1 MDQANGRRSVLSW
14 PSPPGPAEPAL
25 SSHWY
30 GPAFR
35 LLSEADCEFLS
46 RNGLNV
52 RKFRRQR
59 ATLFL
64 RYVRQMEKRAFE
76 LQARKLATEPV
87 WDVTRG
93 KLQLVG
99 LGLRLRFVA
108 AGFVLELPGSSRAAN
123 RALHQLAAFLR
134 PPNLIEIPTTA

>member
-1 MDQANGRRSVLSW
+1 MDQAKSKRSVLAW
-14 PSPPGPAEPAL
+14 PAQHTPAEPTA
-25 SSHWY
+25 SSCWY

-35 LLSEADCEFLS
+35 LLSEADCEFIS
-46 RNGLNV
+46 RNGLGV
-52 RKFRRQR
+52 RSFRLQR
-59 ATLFL
+59 ASLFL

-76 LQARKLATEPV
+76 LQERKLATEPV
-87 WDVTRG
+87 WEVTKD

-108 AGFVLELPGSSRAAN
+108 AGFVLELPGSARQAT
-123 RALHQLAAFLR
+123 RALNQLAAFLH